1 MRARMAVVPLLALVL
16 AAGACS
22 NSSSGSSGGKAS
34 SSNKTVDQPGVTKD
48 TIRVGGVVAKT
59 NPLNGPYASAFDGTQ
74 AYFNMINADG
84 GIYGRKLQLVAKR
97 DDQVGMNQQ
106 EVQGLL
112 QQDNVFAVLPVAT
125 ILSFSGAK
133 DLTDANVPA
142 FGWGINDE
150 WTGPKNLF
158 GLDGYTCSRCPTPQL
173 PLITTALKKKKVGIL
188 AYNVAN
194 SKDCAT
200 TIKEEF
206 DKYPA
211 AGSVEFLTSS
221 LSFGDSDFSV
231 EVDQMKGKGVDF
243 VATCIDQNGA
253 LSLAKE
259 MKKQSLDATLYL
271 ANAYDHKFIAANKE
285 FFDGAIV
292 LTQFA
297 PFETNPKP
305 AGLVAFNK
313 WMDKA
318 KFEKNESAMVG
329 WLSADLFVQ
338 GLKGAGPD
346 FTRQKVIDAVNS
358 RKLRD
363 YTADGLLPGSQ
374 TVAHDK
380 NFTQSCDAYMKVV
393 NGKFVPVFVP
403 KGKAFVCFPRNAAS
417 LPTPTYR

>member
-16 AAGACS
+16 ASGACS

-34 SSNKTVDQPGVTKD
+34 NSNKTVDQPGITKD

-74 AYFNMINADG
+74 AYFNMMNASG
-84 GIYGRKLQLVAKR
+84 GIYGRKLQLVSKR
-97 DDQVGMNQQ
+97 DDQVGNNQQ

-112 QQDNVFAVLPVAT
+112 QQDNVFAALPIAT

-133 DLTDANVPA
+133 PLAEQNVPA

-158 GLDGYTCSRCPTPQL
+158 GLDGYTCVTCPTPQM
-173 PLITTALKKKKVGIL
+173 PLVTKTLGKKKVGVV

-194 SKDCAT
+194 SKDCAD
-200 TIKEEF
+200 TIKKAYE
-206 DKYPA
+206 KYPA
-211 AGSVEFLTSS
+211 GGSVEFLTSS

-259 MKKQSLDATLYL
+259 MKKQNLDATLYL

-285 FFDGAIV
+285 FFNGAIV
-292 LTQFA
+292 LTMFA
-297 PFETNPKP
+297 PFETRPQP
-305 AGLVAFNK
+305 PGLVEFNK

-318 KFEKNESAMVG
+318 KLEKNESAMVG

-346 FTRQKVIDAVNS
+346 FTRQKVIDAVNAP
-358 RKLRD
+358 KLRD
-363 YTADGLLPGSQ
+363 YTAGGLLAGSQ

-380 NFTQSCDAYMKVV
+380 NFTQSCDAYLKVV
-393 NGKFVPVFVP
+393 NGKYVPAFVP
-403 KGKAFVCFPRNAAS
+403 KGKAFVCFPRNPAN
-417 LPTPTYR
+417 LPKPTYR